1 MRGRGSYRERKM
13 KSREVKA
20 EACKGAEE
28 VDSGKRGGEGFSG
41 K

>member
-1 MRGRGSYRERKM
+1 MRGCSCRESKM

-28 VDSGKRGGEGFSG
+28 ADSGKRGSKGFSG
-41 K
+41 I